1 MRHES
6 RIEPPLLAV
15 RDLHFLFFSFLAHH
29 PLVNRPTMR
38 TCVYELSPSNRTIMP
53 RQHVKKQAPDT
64 GPGVFLHQGR
74 RASRKSNSLLLPS
87 GQQVESQPAMQL
99 SKTRSLQTP
108 SALFPNQQFEV
119 VEGSTRWQGN
129 EIPGS

>member
-15 RDLHFLFFSFLAHH
+15 RDLHFLFFSCAPPACESTDHAHMC
-29 PLVNRPTMR
+29 LR
-38 TCVYELSPSNRTIMP
+38 TVTLKQNHNATST
-53 RQHVKKQAPDT
+53 RQEASTDT

-129 EIPGS
+129 DIPGS